1 MWIEVDTHASKQD
14 LNETNKIEKTNIKV
28 KEKAV
33 ENKKMQNTLY
43 LRTNFKFQ
51 NTLHFRTEGAIHSRT

>member
-43 LRTNFKFQ
+43 LRTNFKC
-51 NTLHFRTEGAIHSRT
+51 